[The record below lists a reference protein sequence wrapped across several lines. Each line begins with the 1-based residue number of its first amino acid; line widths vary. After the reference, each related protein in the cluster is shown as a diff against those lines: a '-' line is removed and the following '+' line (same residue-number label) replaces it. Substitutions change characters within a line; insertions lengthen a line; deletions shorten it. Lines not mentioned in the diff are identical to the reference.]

1 MNLYPFAKT
10 VSYWYVRLAYHMVYE
25 GLENIPKGQGFVI
38 SCNHRGLNDPLFI
51 AHKVKQPLFF
61 MAKAEFFAKK
71 IGNAFFRSINA
82 FPVNRDKSDVSAIN
96 HAKKVVQDGGV
107 LVIFPEGHRSP
118 DGKPQRAKP
127 GVAMIAGMVE
137 CGVLPVGVSYKGKL
151 GFRKRVVVR
160 YGKFLPPEAL
170 NIDMKS
176 SGTIR
181 KAAVQVMEAIVAEI
195 DADCYGTYGADG
207 THGADKANNTES
219 DS

>member
-1 MNLYPFAKT
+1 MNIYPFAKL

-25 GLENIPKGQGFVI
+25 GLENIPQGKGFVI

-51 AHKVKQPLFF
+51 AHKVRQPLFF

-82 FPVNRDKSDVSAIN
+82 FPVNRDKSDMSAIN

-107 LVIFPEGHRSP
+107 LVIFPEGTRSP

-127 GVAMIAGMVE
+127 GVAMIAGMVD
-137 CGVLPVGVSYKGKL
+137 CGVLPVGVSYRGKL

-160 YGKFLPPEAL
+160 YGKFLPPEQL
-170 NIDMKS
+170 QIDMKAS
-176 SGTIR
+176 STIR
-181 KAAVQVMEAIVAEI
+181 KAAVQVMDAIVAEI
-195 DADCYGTYGADG
+195 DADCFGTYGINVDSTAD
-207 THGADKANNTES
+207 TAQSRETD
-219 DS
+219 